1 MGSQNSKPPLNDLP
15 AIDAGTLDLL
25 EQLQRGDDDLV
36 AIDKE
41 EFLPGLP
48 LPTDVF
54 VRMPTGKFIMIAKR
68 GAKSSLQDLHVSQS
82 NTVATFYVRRED
94 YFAAVDQNLKIAGV
108 LVTRREIPI
117 ARKAAFV
124 RTAVHSVFTELD
136 HIGLSEGT
144 LAHSRT
150 AVNTVTT
157 LVQNREDYLELV
169 ESLKSLPGNI
179 IKTAV
184 AGAALSVVIAKEMGW
199 ENPANLEK
207 LALCAFLRDVGMKEI
222 PAEILEKSRAR
233 MTQDERAIW
242 ETHCF
247 RGAEIL
253 RQLPGMPADVIATA
267 LEHHEN
273 AIGQGFPRRI
283 RDMKM
288 NPFAKIVALAD
299 TYIDLTFPFGNNEC
313 MTMHD
318 ALQHIEFILG
328 SPYNKA
334 CMVALKRSFNIQP
347 TRPEEDEAQVEA
359 IPENP
364 NPKKIA

>member
-1 MGSQNSKPPLNDLP
+1 ME
-15 AIDAGTLDLL
+15 LL
-25 EQLQRGDDDLV
+25 AQLQRGDDDLV
-36 AIDKE
+36 AIDKD

-94 YFAAVDQNLKIAGV
+94 YFAAVDQNLKIVSV
-108 LVTRREIPI
+108 LVQRRELPI
-117 ARKAAFV
+117 AKKAAFLN
-124 RTAVHSVFTELD
+124 TAATSVFTELD
-136 HIGLSEGT
+136 HLGLTEST
-144 LAHSRT
+144 LAHSRS
-150 AVNTVTT
+150 AVQAVTN
-157 LVQNREDYLELV
+157 LVQSRDNYLELA
-169 ESLKSLPGNI
+169 ESLKNLPGNI
-179 IKTAV
+179 IKAAV

-199 ENPANLEK
+199 QNSANLEK
-207 LALCAFLRDVGMKEI
+207 LALCAFLRDVGLKEI
-222 PAEILEKSRAR
+222 PVEILEKPRAR

-253 RQLPGMPADVIATA
+253 RQLPGMPSEVISTA

-288 NPFAKIVALAD
+288 NPFAKVVALAD
-299 TYIDLTFPFGNNEC
+299 VAVDLTFPNGDHPGTSMQE
-313 MTMHD
+313 
-318 ALQHIEFILG
+318 AIQHIEFVMG
-328 SPYNKA
+328 SPFNKA
-334 CMVALKRSFNIQP
+334 CMVALKRSFHIETP
-347 TRPEEDEAQVEA
+347 DADEKTDPAVNDVT
-359 IPENP
+359 NP
-364 NPKKIA
+364 PKKGKHDVPT

>member
-1 MGSQNSKPPLNDLP
+1 M
-15 AIDAGTLDLL
+15 
-25 EQLQRGDDDLV
+25 V
-36 AIDKE
+36 AIEKD

-68 GAKSSLQDLHVSQS
+68 GAKSSLQELHVSQS
-82 NTVATFYVRRED
+82 DSVATYYVRRED
-94 YFAAVDQNLKIAGV
+94 YYVAVDQNLRIAGV
-108 LVTRREIPI
+108 LVERREIPL
-117 ARKAAFV
+117 ARRTGFL
-124 RTAVHSVFTELD
+124 RTAANSVFAELE
-136 HIGLSEGT
+136 HLGLSESS

-150 AVNTVTT
+150 AVHSVTT
-157 LVQNREDYLELV
+157 LVQSREEYIALV
-169 ESLKSLPGNI
+169 ESLKDLPGDQ

-199 ENPANLEK
+199 QTLANLEK
-207 LALCAFLRDVGMKEI
+207 LALCAFLRDVGLKEI
-222 PAEILEKSRAR
+222 PVEILEKPRSL

-242 ETHCF
+242 ETHCY
-247 RGAEIL
+247 RGAEIH
-253 RQLPGMPADVIATA
+253 RQLPGMPTEVIATA

-299 TYIDLTFPFGNNEC
+299 LYVDLTMPLRGSPGMSMPEA
-313 MTMHD
+313 M
-318 ALQHIEFILG
+318 QHIEFVLG

-334 CMVALKRSFNIQP
+334 CMVALKRTFHLETGSDAEEEIDFVSVAEAP
-347 TRPEEDEAQVEA
+347 ETR
-359 IPENP
+359 
-364 NPKKIA
+364 KKRVA